1 MAFMDLFVGV
11 PQSKYAS
18 IAILIALA
26 VVGVAMLFGKDE
38 VPIGQRFMFVLLMFI
53 IALPSILLS
62 LFQLTCLVTGAGL
75 RNQRWW
81 CAAYAWIG
89 SIFIILYSAVIIVI
103 GVIAMANGTN
113 IDAELNNAMM
123 IEAMQGE
130 ANKQAYEY
138 FLAEKEKE
146 NESTRPPAQP
156 ATPPDS
162 QQEPPA
168 MMPPTTPSA
177 TPPAPQ
183 QKPPAM
189 MPPTAPQQKPPA
201 TMPPPSTEM
210 FTNAS
215 VPDASM
221 PKSLDS
227 FASYHEFGSM

>member
-26 VVGVAMLFGKDE
+26 VVGIAMLFGKDE

-62 LFQLTCLVTGAGL
+62 LFQLTCLVTGAGF

-89 SIFIILYSAVIIVI
+89 SIFIILYSAVIVVI

-146 NESTRPPAQP
+146 KEKEESVPPP
-156 ATPPDS
+156 
-162 QQEPPA
+162 
-168 MMPPTTPSA
+168 A

-189 MPPTAPQQKPPA
+189 TTPPPPEQPA
-201 TMPPPSTEM
+201 QPSTEM
-210 FTNAS
+210 FTNAT
-215 VPDASM
+215 VPDASV
-221 PKSLDS
+221 PKGLES
-227 FASYHEFGSM
+227 FANYQEFGSM